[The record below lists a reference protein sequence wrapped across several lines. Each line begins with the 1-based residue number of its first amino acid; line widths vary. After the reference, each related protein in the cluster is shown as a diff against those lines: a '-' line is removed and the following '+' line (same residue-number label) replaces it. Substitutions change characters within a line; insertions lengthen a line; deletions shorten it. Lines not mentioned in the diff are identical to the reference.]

1 MMEKFDAGEVWNEI
15 MKLKGLTIVMAVP
28 TIYSKLIRE
37 YDLADKQTQRKMSA
51 GCRRL
56 RLMVSGSMAL
66 PEPVMKRWEE
76 ISGHRLLER
85 YGMTEIGM
93 VLSNPLD
100 GERVPGKVG
109 FPLPRVNLKLDGN
122 TSNEGAELC
131 VKAPG
136 VFCGYWGKD
145 ELTQKEFDS
154 EGWFHTGDTA
164 ITDAKGNYK
173 ILGRTS
179 VDILKVGGYKI
190 SALDIERVMLEH
202 PDIK

>member
-1 MMEKFDAGEVWNEI
+1 
-15 MKLKGLTIVMAVP
+15 
-28 TIYSKLIRE
+28 
-37 YDLADKQTQRKMSA
+37 MSA

-164 ITDAKGNYK
+164 ITDDKGNYK

-202 PDIK
+202 PDIKECCIVGIPDDNYGQKIGAVICSDSQLTLDDIREWGKKQLP